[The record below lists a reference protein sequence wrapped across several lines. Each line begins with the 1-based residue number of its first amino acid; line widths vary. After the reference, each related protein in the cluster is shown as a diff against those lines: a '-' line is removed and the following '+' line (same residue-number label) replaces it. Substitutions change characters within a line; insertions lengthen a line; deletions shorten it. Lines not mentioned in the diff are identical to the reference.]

1 MIDAWMYVCMHLQ
14 GIEINKIAKTVN
26 LHVFVD
32 DQTTTTTKDD
42 ALHSLPLV
50 PPASVDDYEN
60 HPQYAGS
67 GCIFGL
73 FPPGGCSACERGLP
87 FDVSVDIT
95 GALRHNKIRKANAV
109 LVVMVESAAD
119 GTLEPVAE
127 TTVPMPVIH
136 GPMFENLVDPADIKE
151 GDKVTKTAFPSH
163 FVS

>member
-1 MIDAWMYVCMHLQ
+1 MYVCMHLQ

-32 DQTTTTTKDD
+32 DQTTTTKDD
-42 ALHSLPLV
+42 ALAPPLV

-127 TTVPMPVIH
+127 TTVPMPVIR

-151 GDKVTKTAFPSH
+151 GDNVTKTAFPSH
-163 FVS
+163 F

>member
-1 MIDAWMYVCMHLQ
+1 MHLQ

-32 DQTTTTTKDD
+32 DQSTTTKDD
-42 ALHSLPLV
+42 ALAPTLA

-95 GALRHNKIRKANAV
+95 GALRHNKI
-109 LVVMVESAAD
+109 
-119 GTLEPVAE
+119 
-127 TTVPMPVIH
+127 
-136 GPMFENLVDPADIKE
+136 
-151 GDKVTKTAFPSH
+151 
-163 FVS
+163 